1 MIIENIPN
9 YSKEKELKSILSSV
23 RRKFPELDE
32 IKITTGYSD
41 KISVVRCEIFKYIF
55 FPQRTIDF
63 YKIEILAPSTP
74 SGFYKLS
81 KKEKKAI
88 IAHELSHVERQ
99 RKIKNF
105 KKLLRLENWIMDSDE
120 VVNRPE
126 TSEISGQ
133 RAKWLMRWFVLNEIY
148 TDTQTANRGF
158 GEGLLKYLKRFDSQ
172 DDLEIECRVKNL
184 EKILKK

>member
-1 MIIENIPN
+1 MIIENISN
-9 YSKEKELKSILSSV
+9 YSKEKELKSILSIV
-23 RRKFPELDE
+23 RRKFPELDG
-32 IKITTGYSD
+32 IKIITGYSD
-41 KISVVRCEIFKYIF
+41 KISVVRCEMDKYIF
-55 FPQRTIDF
+55 FPQETIDF
-63 YKIEILAPSTP
+63 YRIEILAPSTP
-74 SGFYKLS
+74 SNFYKLS

-105 KKLLRLENWIMDSDE
+105 KKLLRLDNWIMDADE

-126 TSEISGQ
+126 TSGISGQ
-133 RAKWLMRWFVLNEIY
+133 RAKWLMRWYILNEIY
-148 TDTQTANRGF
+148 TDTRAASKGF
-158 GEGLLKYLKRFDSQ
+158 GEGLLEYLKRFDSQ